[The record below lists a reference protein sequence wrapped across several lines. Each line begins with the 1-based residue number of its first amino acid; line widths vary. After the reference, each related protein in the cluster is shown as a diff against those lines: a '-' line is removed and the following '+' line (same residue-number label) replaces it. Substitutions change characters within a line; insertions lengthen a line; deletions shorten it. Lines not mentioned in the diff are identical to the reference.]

1 MLTIFVRRLIIGM
14 AQSFL
19 GLPPRLQSSM
29 FTTTRSRPPPVCKIR
44 TNPTPAAWR
53 IITRCPSCRYGE
65 GIADPPSTSI
75 EFSEFQ
81 GSTVAVEALLFEQGR
96 NIFLRERFLVEQG

>member
-1 MLTIFVRRLIIGM
+1 
-14 AQSFL
+14 
-19 GLPPRLQSSM
+19 M
-29 FTTTRSRPPPVCKIR
+29 FTTTRSRPPPDCKIP
-44 TNPTPAAWR
+44 TNPTQAPWR

-81 GSTVAVEALLFEQGR
+81 GSTVAVEALLFEQGG
-96 NIFLRERFLVEQG
+96 NIFRRERFLVEQG